1 LRTIQALLGHATI
14 STTARYTHVQRHQ
27 VTATKSPLD
36 LLVPPAAGSPSAPDT
51 TPTSEEVRAAAPK
64 TDE

>member
-1 LRTIQALLGHATI
+1 
-14 STTARYTHVQRHQ
+14 VQRHQ

-36 LLVPPAAGSPSAPDT
+36 LLVPSAAGSPSAPDT